1 MEHYCPPWRATPDP
15 HRDVRWA
22 WGFVVLIVA
31 GGILAQFLGYGIAVL
46 LGYDVPEEATP
57 SLVAALV
64 ISIPPLLVAVAPAL
78 AALLLRRPGRPA
90 ASAGY
95 VAAAIGALA
104 AVYWVVVTAIG
115 LIILATGGA

>member
-1 MEHYCPPWRATPDP
+1 MARIPDP

-46 LGYDVPEEATP
+46 LGYDVPEESTP
-57 SLVAALV
+57 GLVAALV
-64 ISIPPLLVAVAPAL
+64 ISIPALVVALAPAL
-78 AALLLRRPGRPA
+78 AALYYGIRAGRGGRY
-90 ASAGY
+90 SGF

-104 AVYWVVVTAIG
+104 AVYWTVVTAIS
-115 LIILATGGA
+115 LITLVVGT

>member
-1 MEHYCPPWRATPDP
+1 MARDPDP

-57 SLVAALV
+57 SLVEALV
-64 ISIPPLLVAVAPAL
+64 ISIPPLLVAVAPAF
-78 AALLLRRPGRPA
+78 AALLFGVRSRRF
-90 ASAGY
+90 AGY

-104 AVYWVVVTAIG
+104 TVYWVVVTAIG
-115 LIILATGGA
+115 LIMLATGGA

>member
-1 MEHYCPPWRATPDP
+1 MARDPDP

-57 SLVAALV
+57 SLVEALV
-64 ISIPPLLVAVAPAL
+64 IGIPPMLVALAPGVG
-78 AALLLRRPGRPA
+78 ALLLGIRSRRF
-90 ASAGY
+90 AGY

-115 LIILATGGA
+115 MIMVSTGVA